1 MSEVVGDYSTVKS
14 GWGRTF
20 LAERVQRS
28 VIVGLNYLSKRDQA
42 ETGGKYPELLSDI
55 HEMKKLKSMLSPG

>member
-1 MSEVVGDYSTVKS
+1 M
-14 GWGRTF
+14 
-20 LAERVQRS
+20 AERVQRA

-55 HEMKKLKSMLSPG
+55 HEMKKLKLMLFPG